1 MKTLSNRSHGVERS
15 ASLVWIG
22 LIVIFSGSAY
32 FVIKDALP
40 YLVDVSPA
48 SYGPFW
54 ALRHSLLPHLG
65 GGLLAL
71 ILGGAQ
77 LCLGFSRRTGRWHR
91 YLGRGY
97 VIAVLLSALASLVL
111 IARGAVVGPVFG
123 ALLAP
128 VAGIWVVFTLMGWVA
143 IRRHQWL
150 AHRDW
155 MIRSYAVAL
164 GFVLFRLATELPV
177 LTSWKFVD
185 RYNALIGITFL
196 LILAGTEILLQWRT
210 SMGSA
215 RAVGETHQRAQ
226 PISLAVP

>member
-1 MKTLSNRSHGVERS
+1 MKTLTIGSQGVGRSGSPLWV
-15 ASLVWIG
+15 G
-22 LIVIFSGSAY
+22 LIVTFIASAY
-32 FVIKDALP
+32 FVVKDALP

-54 ALRHSLLPHLG
+54 ALRNSLLPHLC

-77 LCLGFSRRTGRWHR
+77 LCLGFSKRTGRWHR
-91 YLGRGY
+91 NLGRGY
-97 VIAVLLSALASLVL
+97 VAAVLLSALASLVL
-111 IARGAVVGPVFG
+111 IARGSVVGPVFG

-128 VAGIWVVFTLMGWVA
+128 VAGIWVVFTVMGWVA
-143 IRRHQWL
+143 IRRHQWP

-164 GFVLFRLATELPV
+164 GFVLFRLMTELPV
-177 LTSWKFVD
+177 LTSWKFAD
-185 RYNALIGITFL
+185 RYTALIGITFL
-196 LILAGTEILLQWRT
+196 LILAGTEIMLQWRT

-215 RAVGETHQRAQ
+215 RLSR
-226 PISLAVP
+226 